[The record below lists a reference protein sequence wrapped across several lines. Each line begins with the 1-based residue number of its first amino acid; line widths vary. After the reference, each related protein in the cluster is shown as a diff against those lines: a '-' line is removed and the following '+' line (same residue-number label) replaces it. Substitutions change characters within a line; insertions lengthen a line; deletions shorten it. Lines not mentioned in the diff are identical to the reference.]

1 MVTASANL
9 VHSCAGLLSMTG
21 RDCREGFRFLCRAI
35 IPFAF
40 QAAGGI
46 TGKDL
51 NKRTSFVSSPCGE
64 EHKRDNG
71 KPSLLRHVE
80 SILEEVSALANTGL
94 TWIVLSFKYLF
105 VAIPVETGGSTGS
118 GRFRV
123 RGCAGSCAI
132 RLCQRPERS
141 WGPWIKL
148 KTGIY

>member
-51 NKRTSFVSSPCGE
+51 NKRTNFVSSPCGE
-64 EHKRDNG
+64 EHKRDNW

-105 VAIPVETGGSTGS
+105 VAIPVGNRRINRFGAIQGS
-118 GRFRV
+118 
-123 RGCAGSCAI
+123 
-132 RLCQRPERS
+132 RLCRVLRHSAMPTPGEVV
-141 WGPWIKL
+141 GAL
-148 KTGIY
+148 D